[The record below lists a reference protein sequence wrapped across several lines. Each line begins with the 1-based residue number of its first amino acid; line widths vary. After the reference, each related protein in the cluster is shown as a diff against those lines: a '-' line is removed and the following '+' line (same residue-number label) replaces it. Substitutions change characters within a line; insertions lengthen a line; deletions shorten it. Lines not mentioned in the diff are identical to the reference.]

1 MKPRFLAL
9 ATTGSFQPRM
19 EEISGADDEL
29 DVGHAVSNWKLGRPS
44 RKELPSRQWIQEDE
58 MWAMTMQG

>member
-1 MKPRFLAL
+1 
-9 ATTGSFQPRM
+9 M